1 MFLNSHS
8 LQNLSNAKVSCSGGE
23 LGSYV
28 NQVHVYTLYLSRLSG
43 ICRLSDFNRER
54 AANPGTYSRIRT
66 TCRLWTHRVTAIKT
80 KEGQNGVD

>member
-54 AANPGTYSRIRT
+54 AANPARI
-66 TCRLWTHRVTAIKT
+66 A
-80 KEGQNGVD
+80 ESAQPVDYGRIASQP